1 MPEQRRVAVGCI
13 RVTKLTRRRVDKK
26 NIREEKDTTI
36 DVYTSRRSRQFKGL
50 EDFFSFFFFF
60 LICKQPKG
68 KGLKSRIYPRNPVVN
83 EVEKRLNF

>member
-1 MPEQRRVAVGCI
+1 MDE
-13 RVTKLTRRRVDKK
+13 K

-60 LICKQPKG
+60 NLQTTEGERVKELDIPEKSGRKRDGETTQL
-68 KGLKSRIYPRNPVVN
+68 LKKITS
-83 EVEKRLNF
+83 